1 MKAKMSEDG
10 IASQLL
16 QESVGKIVLVKLKG
30 RRSVKGKIKG
40 FDKQMNIVIT
50 RHRGNRAAV
59 NNMTIQKG
67 KEQEQETQVGDALI
81 LEIMYY
87 NSNTIR
93 HIDIFQEILTHTI
106 LKLLSISDVLSDIY
120 VSFLETTLF
129 L

>member
-1 MKAKMSEDG
+1 MSEDG

-50 RHRGNRAAV
+50 EATEV
-59 NNMTIQKG
+59 IEQQSNNNENSEKG

-81 LEIMYY
+81 RGDNVI
-87 NSNTIR
+87 TIA
-93 HIDIFQEILTHTI
+93 
-106 LKLLSISDVLSDIY
+106 VL
-120 VSFLETTLF
+120 
-129 L
+129 

>member
-16 QESVGKIVLVKLKG
+16 QESIGKTVLVKLKG

-50 RHRGNRAAV
+50 EATEV
-59 NNMTIQKG
+59 IEQQSNNNDNSEKG

-81 LEIMYY
+81 RGDNVI
-87 NSNTIR
+87 TIA
-93 HIDIFQEILTHTI
+93 
-106 LKLLSISDVLSDIY
+106 VL
-120 VSFLETTLF
+120 
-129 L
+129 